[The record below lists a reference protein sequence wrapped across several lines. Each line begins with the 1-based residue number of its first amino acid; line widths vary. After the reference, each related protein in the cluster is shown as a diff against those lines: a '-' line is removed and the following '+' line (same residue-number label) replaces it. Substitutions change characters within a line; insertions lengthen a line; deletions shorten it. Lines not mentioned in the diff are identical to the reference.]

1 MSSADA
7 LGIAVVGMVGR
18 FPGARNLEEFWRN
31 LCAGKESVR
40 FPADEELLARGLDP
54 ALLKDPHHVRAVAE
68 MEDPDSFDA
77 EFFGISPREAEI
89 LDPQQR
95 VFLECA
101 WQALESAGYHPESCG
116 GRVGLFAGSTVS
128 TYLLFHLIA
137 NAAFEHS
144 WNPLE
149 LLVANAGDSLT
160 TRASY
165 RLNLKGPSFA
175 VQCACSTSLVA
186 VHLACESLLG
196 EECDMALAGGISI
209 NVHQRTGYRY
219 QEESITSPDGHCR
232 PFDAGAQ
239 GTIFG
244 SGAGLVVLKRLADAV
259 VDGDTIHAVI
269 RGSAVNNDGAQKVGP
284 TAPGVEGQTEVIAEA
299 LSVAGV
305 PAETISYIEA
315 HGTATN
321 LGDPIEIQALTRAF
335 RAYTDKWG
343 FCALGSVKG
352 NIGHLDV
359 AAGIAG
365 LLKTILALKHRQIPP
380 SIHFDEPNPK
390 IDFARSPVFVNRRLR
405 DWRSGGGPRRAGVS
419 AFGFGGTNAHA
430 IVEEAPA
437 PPPPGPSRPWQL
449 LVLSAKTPA
458 ALEEATAKLADH
470 LKQTPELH
478 PADVAYT
485 LSIGRKAFDHRRILV
500 CRDTRDA
507 AARLGNPA
515 SGPLFTR
522 ADTLE
527 PRPRPVVFILPGQE
541 TPYVNLGRELYD
553 LEPSFR
559 KGVDRC
565 ADRLDPLLGCDLRRL
580 LYPPPGADA
589 PRAGVSEAAL
599 FAVEYALARLW
610 IEWGIEPQ
618 AMIGYGIGEYVAAAV
633 AGVVSLDD
641 AAALVAAYARRDEAA
656 PADAGPSPSQ
666 LQAPQIPLFSNRTES
681 WVSDQEAVDP
691 GYWTRPAPPTRH
703 SAASLARLACD
714 PQQILL
720 ELGSGEML
728 AALARELAHERDA
741 FASMRSPADSASSDV
756 AVLLTALGRLW
767 LAGREIEWPRFFAGQ
782 SRRRVPLPT
791 CPFAR
796 HSYWIEPAKPTAAP
810 TPGQTRGRPAKEP
823 DPADWFYLPC
833 WRPSLPPRPIR
844 SQDFS
849 DRRERWLVFVD
860 ECGLGAE
867 LVGRLRAAGQEVFE
881 VRVGERYARQG
892 EHSLLVAPRRPE
904 DYDRLLT
911 ALDGGVDTILHLWNV
926 SRPKGSRLGAE
937 TFARA
942 QELGYYS
949 LLYLAKALG
958 RRTLEEDLLLV
969 VAANHLHDVTGDE
982 EVFPEK
988 ATLVGPCM
996 GLGQES
1002 PRITCRV
1009 VDLVVPESGIASSRE
1024 QLLAECRMP
1033 SSDLIVAYRGRRRW
1047 VQSFEKVRIEGKTA
1061 ARRPLRRRG
1070 VYLITGG
1077 LGEVGLELAELLA
1090 RLARARLVLVDH
1102 TAPPERSE
1110 WESLL
1115 KTHGDDHTTVRT
1127 IRRIQAMEQAGAEV
1141 LVLTADV
1148 ADHRGMLLAM
1158 QQLMERFGKLHGIIY
1173 ASGALGGKSI
1183 YRPLAELGAGESEER
1198 LRAAYGLYV
1207 LEKVIA
1213 QRHPDFVLLHAS
1225 TASVLGGLGL
1235 AAWAAVDRFMDA
1247 FAARKAQVAG
1257 DEPAWISSSWDRWRP
1272 EGERDTATIEISTD
1286 VFAMTAEER
1295 REAFR
1300 RVLTRAPEGHLVIS
1314 SGDLFARLRL
1324 WIGQATGDEARHRPL
1339 HDRPPLKVEYVE
1351 PRNDLERQIAAFWR
1365 DLLGVRRVGVNDPFF
1380 ELGGHSLLATQLV
1393 SRFRE
1398 SFQVSLPLDA
1408 LFENNTVAAQAAHIE
1423 MLRWATRSP

>member
-1 MSSADA
+1 MSTPSDA

-18 FPGARNLEEFWRN
+18 FPGAGNLEEFWRN
-31 LCAGKESVR
+31 LCEGKESVR
-40 FPADEELLARGLDP
+40 FLSDQELLDRGLDP
-54 ALLKDPHHVRAVAE
+54 ALLKDPRHVRAVAE

-77 EFFGISPREAEI
+77 EFFGISHREAEI

-116 GRVGLFAGSTVS
+116 GRVGVFAGSTTS

-137 NAAFEHS
+137 DAAFEQS
-144 WNPLE
+144 WDPLE
-149 LLVANAGDSLT
+149 LLVANAGDFLT

-209 NVHQRTGYRY
+209 NVRQRTGYRY
-219 QEESITSPDGHCR
+219 NEESIVSPDGHCR

-244 SGAGLVVLKRLADAV
+244 SGVGIVVLKRLVDALE
-259 VDGDTIHAVI
+259 DGDTIHAVI
-269 RGSAVNNDGAQKVGP
+269 RGSAVNNDGAMKVGP
-284 TAPGVEGQTEVIAEA
+284 AALGVEGQTEVIAEA

-305 PAETISYIEA
+305 PAESISYIEA
-315 HGTATN
+315 HGSATN

-335 RAYTDKWG
+335 RAYTEKLG

-352 NIGHLDV
+352 NVGHLDV
-359 AAGIAG
+359 AAGVTG
-365 LLKTILALKHRQIPP
+365 LIKTILALKHRQIPP
-380 SIHFDEPNPK
+380 SIHFDESNPK
-390 IDFARSPVFVNRRLR
+390 IDFARSPVFVNRRLLE
-405 DWRSGGGPRRAGVS
+405 WRSTGVPRRAGVS
-419 AFGFGGTNAHA
+419 SFGFGGTNAHT

-437 PPPPGPSRPWQL
+437 QSESGRSRPWQL
-449 LVLSAKTPA
+449 LVLSAKTPD
-458 ALEEATAKLADH
+458 ALDEATAKLADH
-470 LKQTPELH
+470 LHRNPELH

-500 CRDTRDA
+500 CRDTPDA
-507 AARLGNPA
+507 AAKLGSPS
-515 SGPLFTR
+515 SGHLLTR

-527 PRPRPVVFILPGQE
+527 PRPRPVVFILPGQDA
-541 TPYVNLGRELYD
+541 PYLNLGRELYEV
-553 LEPSFR
+553 EPSFR
-559 KGVDRC
+559 KAVDRC
-565 ADRLDPLLGCDLRRL
+565 ADRLDPLLGCDLRQV
-580 LYPPPGADA
+580 LYPSPDEAEE
-589 PRAGVSEAAL
+589 RAGMSEAALFAAAL

-633 AGVVSLDD
+633 AGVFSLAD
-641 AAALVAAYARRDEAA
+641 ALALVAAYARRDEAT
-656 PADAGPSPSQ
+656 PDAAMPSPSQ
-666 LQAPQIPLFSNRTES
+666 LHRPQIPFFSNRTES

-691 GYWTRPAPPTRH
+691 GYWARPAPSTGH
-703 SAASLARLACD
+703 STAALAQLACD

-720 ELGSGEML
+720 ELGPGEML
-728 AALARELAHERDA
+728 AALAQEPSDERDA
-741 FASMRSPADSASSDV
+741 FASMRSPEDAASSDV

-782 SRRRVPLPT
+782 SRRRVSLPT
-791 CPFAR
+791 YPFAR
-796 HSYWIEPAKPTAAP
+796 HSYWIEPQERTEPPA
-810 TPGQTRGRPAKEP
+810 GVVRGGPVKEP
-823 DPADWFYLPC
+823 EIADWFYLPC

-860 ECGLGAE
+860 DGGLGAD
-867 LVGRLRAAGQEVFE
+867 LVGRLRAAAQEVFE
-881 VRVGERYARQG
+881 VRAGETYARQG
-892 EHSLLVAPRRPE
+892 ENSFVVDPRRPE
-904 DYDRLLT
+904 DYDQLLT
-911 ALDGGVDTILHLWNV
+911 ALGGAVDTILHLWNV
-926 SRPKGSRLGAE
+926 SRLKGPRLRAE

-958 RRTLEEDLLLV
+958 RQTLEEDLLLM
-969 VAANHLHDVTGDE
+969 VAANHLHDVTGE
-982 EVFPEK
+982 EEAFPEK
-988 ATLVGPCM
+988 ATLIGPCM
-996 GLGQES
+996 GLSQES

-1009 VDLVVPESGIASSRE
+1009 VDVLVPETGVVRPRE
-1024 QLLAECRMP
+1024 QLLAECRMQ

-1047 VQSFEKVRIEGKTA
+1047 VQSFEKVRIEGKAT
-1061 ARRPLRRRG
+1061 ARRQLRRRG
-1070 VYLITGG
+1070 VYLITDG

-1090 RLARARLVLVDH
+1090 RSARARLVLVDR
-1102 TAPPERSE
+1102 TVLPERSE
-1110 WESLL
+1110 WESFLQ
-1115 KTHGDDHTTVRT
+1115 THGDDEETGRT
-1127 IRRIQAMEQAGAEV
+1127 IRRLQAMENAGAEL
-1141 LVLTADV
+1141 LVITADV
-1148 ADHRGMLLAM
+1148 TDHREMLLALR
-1158 QQLMERFGKLHGIIY
+1158 QLIKRFGTLHGIIY
-1173 ASGALGGKSI
+1173 ASGALGGESI
-1183 YRPLAELGAGESEER
+1183 YHPLAELDRTESEER
-1198 LRAAYGLYV
+1198 FRAAHGLYV

-1213 QRHPDFVLLHAS
+1213 ERQPDFVLLFAS

-1235 AAWAAVDRFMDA
+1235 AAWAAADRFMDA
-1247 FAARKAQVAG
+1247 FAARKAQAAG

-1272 EGERDTATIEISTD
+1272 GPEQDAVAIETSTD

-1300 RVLTRAPEGHLVIS
+1300 RILTRAPEGHIVIS
-1314 SGDLFARLRL
+1314 TGDLFARLNL
-1324 WIGQATGDEARHRPL
+1324 WIDQAPVGEERRRAL
-1339 HDRPPLKVEYVE
+1339 YDRPQLKTEYVE
-1351 PRNDLERQIAAFWR
+1351 SRNDLERQIAAIWQV
-1365 DLLGVRRVGVNDPFF
+1365 LLGVRRVGVNDTFF

-1393 SRFRE
+1393 ARFRE

-1408 LFENNTVAAQAAHIE
+1408 LFEN
-1423 MLRWATRSP
+1423 